1 MTAAIENLL
10 IVGLVR
16 IAAVGV
22 ILGWLKRLAVLGASL
37 MLGGIA
43 CWGVATMG
51 TTPGH
56 DIRPSVRVRISHP
69 AAHGSAA
76 GGSR

>member
-10 IVGLVR
+10 IVVLVL
-16 IAAVGV
+16 IAAGGV
-22 ILGWLKRLAVLGASL
+22 IIGWLKRLAVLGASL
-37 MLGGIA
+37 VLGGIA

-51 TTPGH
+51 TPPRH
-56 DIRPSVRVRISHP
+56 DIRPSTHLSVSH
-69 AAHGSAA
+69 ADAHGSAA